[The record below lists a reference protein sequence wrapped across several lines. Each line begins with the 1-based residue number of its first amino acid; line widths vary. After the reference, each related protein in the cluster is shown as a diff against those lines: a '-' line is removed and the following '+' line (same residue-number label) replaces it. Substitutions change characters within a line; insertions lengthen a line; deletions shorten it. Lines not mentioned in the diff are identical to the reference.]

1 MERVSVY
8 PFHFTNKYIYA
19 WAFRRDPDGIPILH
33 SLRLKRYPKRDV
45 IIIARKRK
53 PDA

>member
-8 PFHFTNKYIYA
+8 PFHFTDKYIYA

-33 SLRLKRYPKRDV
+33 SLRLKRFPRRGV
-45 IIIARKRK
+45 IIVYRRK